1 MFVYQYIPYN
11 KMSLHNKEEIQ
22 FNFIDCTRK
31 VPIESLCDIV
41 RKRVLKLAT
50 WFLFVQTTTLNQN
63 LQVIFVVH
71 WSTVCNKHLV
81 RLANES
87 YHLYLSQL
95 QKKLIHLLII
105 DLYMAQF
112 YHHKVA
118 LSIRDIVYVPF
129 IIKNNLISQV
139 ITINIFISRC
149 RYSSFVMI
157 TERTTRLA

>member
-87 YHLYLSQL
+87 CHLYLSQL

-105 DLYMAQF
+105 DLYTF
-112 YHHKVA
+112 TYHIPLYIY
-118 LSIRDIVYVPF
+118 LSQTSIWHSS
-129 IIKNNLISQV
+129 IIAKSLYPSEILF
-139 ITINIFISRC
+139 TSR
-149 RYSSFVMI
+149 
-157 TERTTRLA
+157 LL